1 MPDSTGTFTNLNAD
15 IQRYLGLSIA
25 ASTNQTYSSGEKQFL
40 DFCQLYRPTNLPMF
54 PANEELLM
62 KFVAY
67 LALSIKHSSI
77 KCYLA
82 AVRHLHIRMGYKLD
96 LTKFVRLQLVCRR
109 VKRSQGD
116 HPRVRLPITIHH
128 LHLFYALLAV
138 PYTKHFDSLM
148 VWAAMTLAFFGF
160 LRLGELTCNSK
171 FSPEIHLA
179 PRDVRF
185 FPHQGNPDFM
195 TLGIKASKTD
205 PFRSGHTITIG
216 KTGLP
221 LCPISAMQKYL
232 QARDT
237 SSGPLFIY
245 SSGTPLTKTALVSET
260 RALLSR
266 SGFNASHYAGHSYRI
281 GAATTATS
289 AGLPAW
295 LIKTWLEF
303 LILYYLMFQKPSQK
317 KKHIFSPV
325 SYKVLNG
332 RILKHNRSIYTVL
345 KPFVPR
351 YQHVFSPLW
360 PLVFFIF
367 ILFYFILPTISTH
380 KL

>member
-25 ASTNQTYSSGEKQFL
+25 ASTNQTYRSGEKQFL
-40 DFCQLYRPTNLPMF
+40 DFCQLCRPTNLPMF

-67 LALSIKHSSI
+67 LAQSIKHSSI

-96 LTKFVRLQLVCRR
+96 LTKFVRLQLVCRG

-138 PYTKHFDSLM
+138 PYTQHFDSLM

-281 GAATTATS
+281 GAATTAAS
-289 AGLPAW
+289 AGLPTW
-295 LIKTWLEF
+295 LIKTMGRWSSDCYERYVRVPHSVLSDVSKT
-303 LILYYLMFQKPSQK
+303 LAK
-317 KKHIFSPV
+317 KK
-325 SYKVLNG
+325 K
-332 RILKHNRSIYTVL
+332 K
-345 KPFVPR
+345 K
-351 YQHVFSPLW
+351 
-360 PLVFFIF
+360 
-367 ILFYFILPTISTH
+367 TH
-380 KL
+380 L

>member
-1 MPDSTGTFTNLNAD
+1 M
-15 IQRYLGLSIA
+15 
-25 ASTNQTYSSGEKQFL
+25 ASAIVL
-40 DFCQLYRPTNLPMF
+40 
-54 PANEELLM
+54 
-62 KFVAY
+62 
-67 LALSIKHSSI
+67 
-77 KCYLA
+77 
-82 AVRHLHIRMGYKLD
+82 
-96 LTKFVRLQLVCRR
+96 
-109 VKRSQGD
+109 
-116 HPRVRLPITIHH
+116 
-128 LHLFYALLAV
+128 
-138 PYTKHFDSLM
+138 
-148 VWAAMTLAFFGF
+148 FGF

-266 SGFNASHYAGHSYRI
+266 SAFNASHYAGHSYRI
-281 GAATTATS
+281 GAATTAAS

-295 LIKTWLEF
+295 LIKTMGRWSSDCYERYERVPHSVLSDVS
-303 LILYYLMFQKPSQK
+303 KPSLK
-317 KKHIFSPV
+317 KKKNIFSPV
-325 SYKVLNG
+325 IYKVLNG

-360 PLVFFIF
+360 PLVFFIL
-367 ILFYFILPTISTH
+367 I
-380 KL
+380 

>member
-96 LTKFVRLQLVCRR
+96 LTKFVRLQLVCRG

-281 GAATTATS
+281 GAAT
-289 AGLPAW
+289 
-295 LIKTWLEF
+295 
-303 LILYYLMFQKPSQK
+303 YLMFQKPSLKK